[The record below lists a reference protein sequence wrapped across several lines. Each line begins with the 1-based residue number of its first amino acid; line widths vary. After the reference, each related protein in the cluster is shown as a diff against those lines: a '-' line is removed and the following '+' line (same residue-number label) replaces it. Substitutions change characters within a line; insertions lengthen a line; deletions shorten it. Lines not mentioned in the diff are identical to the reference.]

1 MELLTDLFAQ
11 IAALLSAQGIER
23 TLAHWIAAYG
33 PWALAFVALII
44 FSETGLVVAPFL
56 PGDSL
61 LFITGAVI
69 ATAGYSVHAAV
80 LVLFIAAVLG
90 NTVNYTIG
98 RTTADWLLP
107 RLHGRWLRPAHL
119 QMTHEYFERWGSAT
133 IVVSRFVPIV
143 RTIAPFMAGAGHMSA
158 PRFTLF
164 NVIGAAL
171 WVAGFVYA
179 GALLGSHPFVKSHL
193 GWITIA
199 IVVVSLLPLGV
210 AAFKGWRSRAAT

>member
-1 MELLTDLFAQ
+1 MTEYLTAFQHLM
-11 IAALLSAQGIER
+11 SAQGIEQ

-33 PWALAFVALII
+33 PWALALIALII

-69 ATAGYSVHAAV
+69 AAAGYSVHATV

-90 NTVNYTIG
+90 NTVNYTVG
-98 RTTADWLLP
+98 RTAADWLLP

-133 IVVSRFVPIV
+133 VVVSRFVPIV

-158 PRFTLF
+158 HRFTLF

-193 GWITIA
+193 GWITIG
-199 IVVVSLLPLGV
+199 IVVVSLLPLV
-210 AAFKGWRSRAAT
+210 AAAYKGRRSRAAT